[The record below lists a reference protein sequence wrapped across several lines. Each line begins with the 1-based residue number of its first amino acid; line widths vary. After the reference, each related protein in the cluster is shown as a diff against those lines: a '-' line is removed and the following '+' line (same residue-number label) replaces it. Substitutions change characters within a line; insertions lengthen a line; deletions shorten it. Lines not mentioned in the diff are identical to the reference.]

1 MSNIPVNRPQ
11 AKRRSVRLAL
21 NVPVRLDG
29 HDRQKGAFTL
39 LPGHATNL
47 NRHGAAIQVGRE
59 LLVGSTLS
67 VRHGRGGLKTP
78 ARIVAQVSAGQGK
91 FTYGIEF
98 VDSNGTRDFWGIAFP
113 PLEGKCTPA
122 QLAEQA
128 GIARRRAAS
137 PTDSA
142 GLLCHSMPITQLKH

>member
-1 MSNIPVNRPQ
+1 MSNLPVNRPL

-47 NRHGAAIQVGRE
+47 NRHGGAIQVGRE

-67 VRHGRGGLKTP
+67 VRHDRGGIKTP

-98 VDSNGTRDFWGIAFP
+98 IDSTDTRDFWGIAFP
-113 PLEGKCTPA
+113 PLEGKGTTA

-128 GIARRRAAS
+128 GIARRRPAS
-137 PTDSA
+137 PTGST
-142 GLLCHSMPITQLKH
+142 GLLRPSTPIPN

>member
-1 MSNIPVNRPQ
+1 MSNVPVNRPQ
-11 AKRRSVRLAL
+11 TKRRSVRLAL
-21 NVPVRLDG
+21 NVHVRLDG
-29 HDRQKGAFTL
+29 HDRQKCAFTL

-47 NRHGAAIQVGRE
+47 NRHGAAIQVGCE

-67 VRHGRGGLKTP
+67 VRHGRGGIKTP

-98 VDSNGTRDFWGIAFP
+98 IDSNATRDFWGIVFP
-113 PLEGKCTPA
+113 PIEGKGTAA

-128 GIARRRAAS
+128 GIVRRRAAIPAIPFHRS
-137 PTDSA
+137 
-142 GLLCHSMPITQLKH
+142 